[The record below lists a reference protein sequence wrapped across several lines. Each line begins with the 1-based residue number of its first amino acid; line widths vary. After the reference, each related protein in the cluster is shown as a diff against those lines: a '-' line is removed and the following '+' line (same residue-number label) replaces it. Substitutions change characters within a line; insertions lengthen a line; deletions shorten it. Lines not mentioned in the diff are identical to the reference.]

1 MSLWRKSRAA
11 TGANRSPSI
20 PSTSSATDCWLMT
33 TATSLSRWG
42 QGTYIKWLNKSPT
55 DVFYASVLKN
65 TGEDMNYRTLER
77 IVRGYSNHRRIQM
90 LELLNKTPELS
101 VEEVASTLRINYKTA
116 AEHIRRLAISAMVV
130 KRNAGNAVRLKVSK
144 RGDSILKFL
153 RTLE

>member
-1 MSLWRKSRAA
+1 
-11 TGANRSPSI
+11 
-20 PSTSSATDCWLMT
+20 
-33 TATSLSRWG
+33 
-42 QGTYIKWLNKSPT
+42 
-55 DVFYASVLKN
+55 
-65 TGEDMNYRTLER
+65 MNYRTLER

-101 VEEVASTLRINYKTA
+101 VEEVASRLRINYKTA
-116 AEHIRRLAISAMVV
+116 AEHIRRLAISALVV